1 MSELKPD
8 SEKKEERLSDK
19 EKVNTEKTNAEE
31 LNAEEPNAEEPNA
44 EEINEEP
51 PAASE
56 DEDFF
61 FDDNKAY
68 EARRAARLE
77 RRNKLRRRKKR
88 LRIAGCI
95 VVAAAAAIGI
105 GIGFYGEELQNFV
118 SEQQVK
124 IAQMVKSADRKT
136 EEEKTAQQTNAEA
149 EAENAVTPEVQDTDG
164 LSEEDKTLYRQAK
177 YAAKQYDYD
186 KAISMLQ
193 NSETYQTSEKFQHA
207 VKVYQKKK
215 ESCVSWPLDQVTHV
229 FYHTLIKDTGK
240 AFDGDYKS
248 GDYDQVMT
256 TIDEFNQITQSMYD
270 KGYVMVSIYDMATAD
285 ENGNMNA
292 GEILLPPGK
301 VPFVLSQDDVCYY
314 HYMDG
319 DGFATK
325 LIVDEEGKI
334 RNEYVEDAE
343 ELNAEKPNAE
353 KPNVEKLNEEKPNT
367 EEIDEEPPAASEDE
381 DFFFDDNKAYE
392 ARRAARLERRNKLRR
407 RKKRLRIAGCIVVA
421 AAAAIG
427 IGIGFYGEELQN
439 FVSEQQVKIAQMVK
453 SADRKTEEEKTAQQ
467 TNAEAEAENAV
478 TPEVQDTDGLSEE
491 DKTLYRQAKY
501 AAKQYDYDKAI
512 SMLQNSETYQ
522 TSEKFQHAVKVY
534 QKKKES
540 CVSWPLDQV
549 THVFYHTLIKDTG
562 KAFDG
567 DYKSGD
573 YDQVM
578 TTIDEFNQ
586 ITQSMYDKG
595 YVMVSIYDMATA
607 DENGNM
613 NAGEILLPPGKVPF
627 VLSQDDVCY
636 YHYMDGDGFATKLIV
651 DEEGKIRNEYVEDDG
666 SISVGDYD
674 MVPLID
680 RFVEEHPDFSYR
692 GAKGIVA
699 LTGYNGILGYRTDSS
714 YETRPDDLDADKVK
728 WLDEH
733 PDFNLNTERENAARV
748 AQAMKDEGWLFASH
762 TWGHQNVS
770 QISLERLQ
778 ADTQKFKEN
787 VDPLIG
793 GTDIIIFAFGA
804 DLTSVEDYS
813 GEKFEYLKSQ
823 GYNYYCNVDSSQ
835 YFVQIRSN
843 YFRQGRR
850 NLDGYRMY
858 YNPELLSDL
867 FDAQSVFDSSRPV
880 PVPTMG

>member
-8 SEKKEERLSDK
+8 SVDTEERLSGTEETQK
-19 EKVNTEKTNAEE
+19 EETAEQAEKTEEAAQQNTDTETPEEISAEE
-31 LNAEEPNAEEPNA
+31 KTDEKK
-44 EEINEEP
+44 ITDTDDEP

-61 FDDNKAY
+61 YDDNDAY
-68 EARRAARLE
+68 EARRAARQE
-77 RRNKLRRRKKR
+77 RRSKMRRRKKR
-88 LRIAGCI
+88 MRIVGGI
-95 VVAAAAAIGI
+95 IVAAAAAIGI
-105 GIGFYGEELQNFV
+105 GVGFYGEELQTFFRN
-118 SEQQVK
+118 
-124 IAQMVKSADRKT
+124 
-136 EEEKTAQQTNAEA
+136 QQTKITELAKSVGTKEKEEPVETVAEA
-149 EAENAVTPEVQDTDG
+149 ETVPENTVTPEPETDVDG
-164 LSEEDKTLYRQAK
+164 LTKEDKALYRRAK
-177 YAAKQYDYD
+177 RYANQYDYD
-186 KAISMLQ
+186 KAIELLQGSDTYQ
-193 NSETYQTSEKFQHA
+193 NSQRFQHA

-215 ESCVSWPLDQVTHV
+215 DSCVSWPLDQVTHV
-229 FYHTLIKDTGK
+229 FYHTLIKDTSK

-319 DGFATK
+319 DGFASK
-325 LIVDEEGKI
+325 LVVDDEGKI
-334 RNEYVEDAE
+334 RNEY
-343 ELNAEKPNAE
+343 
-353 KPNVEKLNEEKPNT
+353 
-367 EEIDEEPPAASEDE
+367 I
-381 DFFFDDNKAYE
+381 
-392 ARRAARLERRNKLRR
+392 
-407 RKKRLRIAGCIVVA
+407 
-421 AAAAIG
+421 
-427 IGIGFYGEELQN
+427 
-439 FVSEQQVKIAQMVK
+439 
-453 SADRKTEEEKTAQQ
+453 
-467 TNAEAEAENAV
+467 
-478 TPEVQDTDGLSEE
+478 
-491 DKTLYRQAKY
+491 
-501 AAKQYDYDKAI
+501 
-512 SMLQNSETYQ
+512 
-522 TSEKFQHAVKVY
+522 
-534 QKKKES
+534 
-540 CVSWPLDQV
+540 
-549 THVFYHTLIKDTG
+549 
-562 KAFDG
+562 
-567 DYKSGD
+567 
-573 YDQVM
+573 
-578 TTIDEFNQ
+578 
-586 ITQSMYDKG
+586 
-595 YVMVSIYDMATA
+595 
-607 DENGNM
+607 
-613 NAGEILLPPGKVPF
+613 
-627 VLSQDDVCY
+627 
-636 YHYMDGDGFATKLIV
+636 
-651 DEEGKIRNEYVEDDG
+651 EDDG
-666 SISVGDYD
+666 SVSVGDYD

-733 PDFNLNTERENAARV
+733 PDFDLNTEREGAAKV

-770 QISLERLQ
+770 QISLEKLQ

-804 DLTSVEDYS
+804 DLSGAEDYS
-813 GEKFEYLKSQ
+813 GEKFEYLKNQ
-823 GYNYYCNVDSSQ
+823 GYNYFCNVDSSQ

-867 FDAQSVFDSSRPV
+867 FDAQAVFDPSRPV
-880 PVPTMG
+880 PVPAMG